1 MARDLNPLDSAPVT
15 EKWGHVFSFEQNID
29 TQPQVVFRPV
39 ALSSAFIMRKV
50 DLICLQRRYYL
61 MKYSEFYM
69 KVMFGRKIL
78 LQFTF
83 IKQWNTLM
91 HCMCHFTRFAVGS
104 QHFSFVF
111 G

>member
-69 KVMFGRKIL
+69 KVIFGRKIL
-78 LQFTF
+78 FYIYKTVEYFNAL
-83 IKQWNTLM
+83 
-91 HCMCHFTRFAVGS
+91 HV
-104 QHFSFVF
+104 SFYEICSW
-111 G
+111 